1 MAKRRMIR
9 PDRILRLLHHAKV
22 ASHGLRKITYGQS
35 RRSTV
40 GDYCTK
46 DLHLV
51 ENRVGH
57 RVMADNSP
65 LPVFTGADLA
75 LADALILIIKVMAM
89 HGVLDPE
96 AIDTVFSDMENR
108 YRGQHLNSAAA
119 MAEYLRQHAIGDDHD
134 LKLLRLRSL
143 LDEAPEGSA

>member
-1 MAKRRMIR
+1 
-9 PDRILRLLHHAKV
+9 
-22 ASHGLRKITYGQS
+22 
-35 RRSTV
+35 
-40 GDYCTK
+40 
-46 DLHLV
+46 
-51 ENRVGH
+51 
-57 RVMADNSP
+57 MADNSP
-65 LPVFTGADLA
+65 LPVFTGAELA

-89 HGVLDPE
+89 HGVIDPE

-119 MAEYLRQHAIGDDHD
+119 MAEYLRQHAMGDDHD